1 MRLKDFKKDNSAMTK
16 QMMAIIIVVLLLA
29 STSVAVIM
37 TMSGSGSS
45 EVVENGNYVTVN
57 YTGSIIVQGVPKVF
71 DTSLWDV
78 ATDNSSYLKVAW
90 FSAKAQSSYSP
101 LAYYAGRGTVVTGF
115 DQGVLG
121 MKVGE
126 TKVIEI
132 PPEQGYGSI
141 VESKLTTFDING
153 TVPVF
158 VTTTPAKFTSTY
170 GATAVV
176 GLTVTDPVYKWP
188 VTVLAVDSTAG
199 TVLYK
204 NSPTLN
210 AQYHVYGSSSASVV
224 AGWNVTITSIDSTV
238 NNGDGLITFH
248 HEITAA
254 DSWNVQGYSGST
266 LFILINVD
274 PATGKAVMNFNSPLK
289 GQTMT
294 FKVTVVS
301 IKK

>member
-1 MRLKDFKKDNSAMTK
+1 MRLKDFRKDNSAMTK
-16 QMMAIIIVVLLLA
+16 QMMVIIVVVLLLA
-29 STSVAVIM
+29 STSVAVIL
-37 TMSGSGSS
+37 TMSGSGSG

-57 YTGSIIVQGVPKVF
+57 YTGTIDVQGVDKVF

-78 ATDNSSYLKVAW
+78 ATQNATYPKVAW
-90 FSAKAQSSYSP
+90 FTAKAQSSYTTLS
-101 LAYYAGRGTVVTGF
+101 YYAGRGTVVTGF

-126 TKVIEI
+126 TKTITI
-132 PPEQGYGSI
+132 PPEQGYGNM
-141 VESKLTTFDING
+141 VDSKLTTFDING

-158 VTTTPAKFTSTY
+158 VTVTPAKFLSTY
-170 GATAVV
+170 GSTAVV

-204 NSPTLN
+204 NSPTMN

-224 AGWNVTITSIDSTV
+224 AGWNLTVTSIDSTV
-238 NNGDGLITFH
+238 NSGAGLITFH
-248 HEITAA
+248 HEISGT
-254 DSWNVQGYSGST
+254 DSWNVQGYSGTT

-274 PATGKAVMNFNSPLK
+274 TTTGKAVMNFNTPLK

-294 FKVTVVS
+294 FTVTVVA